1 MNINITVDSYT
12 GFIYFDSSDFKE
24 GEEMYFKIRADKY
37 AYIDYYSDGIYYD
50 FINNIDLLFIIKVNQ
65 NM

>member
-37 AYIDYYSDGIYYD
+37 AYIDYYSDGI
-50 FINNIDLLFIIKVNQ
+50 IMIL
-65 NM
+65 